1 MGESVSACL
10 LVGDGGT
17 EESSDVIGTK
27 RRVLE
32 VSDGTTEFRDG
43 VYDCFYAINKSN
55 FLSLGESFSLILL
68 ILILF
73 LLTEFMVMLRES
85 AMTSLWLETL
95 FSKPGSAV
103 MVEKQSSG
111 CNA

>member
-1 MGESVSACL
+1 MSSARRDEYWRSAMARRSLETVSMIVFMQSTRATFCL
-10 LVGDGGT
+10 LV
-17 EESSDVIGTK
+17 
-27 RRVLE
+27 
-32 VSDGTTEFRDG
+32 
-43 VYDCFYAINKSN
+43 
-55 FLSLGESFSLILL
+55 SLFPSLILL